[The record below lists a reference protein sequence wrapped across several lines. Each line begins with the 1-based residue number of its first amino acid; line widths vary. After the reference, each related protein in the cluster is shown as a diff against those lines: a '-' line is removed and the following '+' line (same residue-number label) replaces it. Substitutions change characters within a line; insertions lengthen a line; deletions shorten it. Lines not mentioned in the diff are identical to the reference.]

1 MATRP
6 FEPDHKTGVTSHGAV
21 WLSRLRSY
29 GGALVLVAMA
39 YAVAAATRLSLGAGN
54 IAMVFLLTVL
64 IAAVALGL
72 GPALLAALAA
82 ALTYNFF
89 FLEPR
94 FTFWIGHPADIL
106 TFSVF
111 FAVAVATGWLAGQ
124 VRDQARLAQRK
135 ADIITSLLESSRT
148 LSATASVEE
157 ASQALA
163 DQVARVTQGPAIVLL
178 PDEEDGMRLT
188 GAPAG
193 LESLD
198 PGTVRAARAA
208 WDARPS
214 TESAPA
220 GDRSV
225 GEPIAGWTFRS
236 LDGMRGRVGVLGM
249 RSDQTGAGPDG
260 ESLLGAQIHQGAVAL
275 ERAQFGLAAAEN
287 RALRKADDLRAALL
301 NSISHDFRT
310 PLSTVLGSA
319 TTLLEYGDDLKPA
332 VRRDLLRSIED
343 EARRI
348 NRYVG
353 DLLDM
358 SRLEGG
364 ALQPRENWVDV
375 RAVIAAAIDRLGD
388 RLGKRRIVRDF
399 ATPLSR
405 LKLDA
410 ILLEQAVFNLL
421 QNAVSYAPDGSPI
434 EVSAY
439 EDRDHLAITVEDQGP
454 GVPAADLS
462 NIFDKFKRLERP
474 SDRGTGLGLGLAIAK
489 GFVESMGGRI
499 AAASP
504 VCPGGGTR
512 FVISFPKSVSTP
524 GDFL

>member
-1 MATRP
+1 M
-6 FEPDHKTGVTSHGAV
+6 TSHGAA
-21 WLSRLRSY
+21 WLSHLPGY
-29 GGALVLVAMA
+29 AGALLLVALA
-39 YAVAAATRLSLGAGN
+39 YAVAAAARLSLGAGN
-54 IAMVFLLTVL
+54 IAMLFLLTVL
-64 IAAVALGL
+64 VAAVALGL

-89 FLEPR
+89 FLDPR
-94 FTFWIGHPADIL
+94 FTFWIEHPADIL

-135 ADIITSLLESSRT
+135 ADIITSLLESSRA

-178 PDEEDGMRLT
+178 PDEAGSMRLM

-208 WDARPS
+208 WDAKPLAGGDPAETGS
-214 TESAPA
+214 WAKPPA
-220 GDRSV
+220 GW
-225 GEPIAGWTFRS
+225 AFRS

-249 RSDQTGAGPDG
+249 RNNQTGAGPDG
-260 ESLLGAQIHQGAVAL
+260 ESLLGAQIRQGAVAL
-275 ERAQFGLAAAEN
+275 ERAQFALAAAEN
-287 RALRKADDLRAALL
+287 HALRKADDLRAALL

-319 TTLLEYGDDLKPA
+319 TTLLEYGADLKPA
-332 VRRDLLRSIED
+332 VRRDLLKSIED

-364 ALQPRENWVDV
+364 ALQPRQDWVDV
-375 RAVIAAAIDRLGD
+375 RAVIAAAVDRLGD
-388 RLGKRRIVRDF
+388 RLGRRRIVRDF
-399 ATPLSR
+399 AKPLSR
-405 LKLDA
+405 LKLDP
-410 ILLEQAVFNLL
+410 ILLEQAMFNLL
-421 QNAVSYAPDGSPI
+421 QNAVSYAPEGSAI
-434 EVSAY
+434 EVSVY
-439 EDRDHLAITVEDQGP
+439 EDRDHLAITVEDRGP
-454 GVPAADLS
+454 GVPAAELS
-462 NIFDKFKRLERP
+462 SIFDKFKRLERP
-474 SDRGTGLGLGLAIAK
+474 SDRGAGLGLGLAITK
-489 GFVESMGGRI
+489 GFVEAMGGRI

-504 VCPGGGTR
+504 VCPEGGTR
-512 FVISFPKSVSTP
+512 FVVSFPKPVSTP